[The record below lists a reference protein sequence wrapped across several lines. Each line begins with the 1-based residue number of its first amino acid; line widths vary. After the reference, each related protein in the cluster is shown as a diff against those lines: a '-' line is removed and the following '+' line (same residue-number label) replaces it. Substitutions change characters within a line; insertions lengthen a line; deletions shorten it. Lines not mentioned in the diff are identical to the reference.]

1 VQVILHFQQ
10 LVILPIAWGKASPYT
25 AATFDNSEQG
35 DSMRKQWLF
44 GGIAAAVLVGGAVAV
59 FAGKG
64 DQAGK
69 PAKPGED
76 KAAVALEFVPA
87 EVIKPTLTSMPALI
101 EFSGPLVAPGT
112 VIVRAKSTGT
122 LLNLSVS
129 EGSRVKAG
137 QALGQ
142 LDLEEL
148 RYRVA
153 ERNASVESARAQL
166 DQAERQFKANQGL
179 AEQKFIASTA
189 LDTSRASLE
198 TARAQVATA
207 KAQLDTMQVTLR
219 QAALIAPINGVVSKR
234 HALPGEK
241 LAPEQQ
247 ILSIVDLSRL
257 ELAGLVGTHEV
268 SRLKPG
274 MAVQIRV
281 EGSQQPVEARISRIA
296 PAAEPGT
303 RSIGVTLELAN
314 PKEEFRA
321 GQYAMAKVE
330 LPDEVQR
337 LTVPVAAV
345 TSNAGQDGVWLIEN
359 GALLRRIV
367 TTGRS
372 DAREGRVE
380 VLQGL
385 SPGSQVLAARFDNLR
400 EGAKASVVVSKTKV
414 ADAAKS
420 TASASN

>member
-1 VQVILHFQQ
+1 MRAKWLIGSITT
-10 LVILPIAWGKASPYT
+10 LVL
-25 AATFDNSEQG
+25 
-35 DSMRKQWLF
+35 L
-44 GGIAAAVLVGGAVAV
+44 GGAGVAV
-59 FAGKG
+59 FAGKTNG
-64 DQAGK
+64 QPGK
-69 PAKPGED
+69 PAEARKAGDD
-76 KAAVALEFVPA
+76 KVAVALEFVPS
-87 EVIKPTLTSMPALI
+87 EVIKPSLASMPEQI
-101 EFSGPLVAPGT
+101 QFSGPLVAPGMA
-112 VIVRAKSTGT
+112 IVRAKSTGT
-122 LLNLSVS
+122 LLSLSVG

-153 ERNASVESARAQL
+153 ERSASVESARAQL

-179 AEQKFIASTA
+179 AEQKFIATTA

-219 QAALIAPINGVVSKR
+219 QAALVAPISGVVSKR

-241 LAPEQQ
+241 LSPEQQ

-274 MAVQIRV
+274 MPVQIRV
-281 EGSQQPVEARISRIA
+281 EGSDKPVEARISRIA

-321 GQYAMAKVE
+321 GQYAVAKVE

-337 LTVPVAAV
+337 LTVPQAAV

-385 SPGSQVLAARFDNLR
+385 TPNAQVLAARFDNLR

-414 ADAAKS
+414 AEAEKSVS
-420 TASASN
+420 TAATVSN

>member
-1 VQVILHFQQ
+1 
-10 LVILPIAWGKASPYT
+10 
-25 AATFDNSEQG
+25 
-35 DSMRKQWLF
+35 MRKQWLI
-44 GGIAAAVLVGGAVAV
+44 GGIAAVVLAGGAGVIVLGSSKASQSPT
-59 FAGKG
+59 AGSHANASKKSG
-64 DQAGK
+64 DDK
-69 PAKPGED
+69 P
-76 KAAVALEFVPA
+76 AVALEFVPS
-87 EVIKPTLTSMPALI
+87 EVVKPVLTRMPAQI

-112 VIVRAKSTGT
+112 VVVRAKSTGT
-122 LLNLSVS
+122 LVNLSVA

-137 QALGQ
+137 QNLGQ

-148 RYRVA
+148 RYRIA
-153 ERNASVESARAQL
+153 ERNASLESARAQF

-179 AEQKFIASTA
+179 ADQKFIASTA

-198 TARAQVATA
+198 AARAQVSAA
-207 KAQLDTMQVTLR
+207 KAQLDTAQVTLR
-219 QAALIAPINGVVSKR
+219 QAALVAPISGVVSKR

-247 ILSIVDLSRL
+247 VLSIVDLSRL

-274 MAVQIRV
+274 MPVQIKV
-281 EGSQQPVEARISRIA
+281 EGSDRSVEARISRIA

-314 PKEEFRA
+314 PKEEYRA
-321 GQYAMAKVE
+321 GQYAVARVE
-330 LPDEVQR
+330 LPDDAER
-337 LTVPVAAV
+337 LTVPQAAV
-345 TSNAGQDGVWLIEN
+345 TSNAGQEQVWMIEN

-385 SPGSQVLAARFDNLR
+385 SPSAQVLAARFDNLR
-400 EGAKASVVVSKTKV
+400 EGAKASVVPTKTKV
-414 ADAAKS
+414 AASGAPA
-420 TASASN
+420 ASAVAVN

>member
-1 VQVILHFQQ
+1 
-10 LVILPIAWGKASPYT
+10 
-25 AATFDNSEQG
+25 
-35 DSMRKQWLF
+35 MRKQWLF
-44 GGIAAAVLVGGAVAV
+44 GGIAATVLIAGAAVTV
-59 FAGKG
+59 FASKGG
-64 DQAGK
+64 DQA
-69 PAKPGED
+69 AKPFD
-76 KAAVALEFVPA
+76 AKAAVALEFVPA

-137 QALGQ
+137 QILGQ

-153 ERNASVESARAQL
+153 ERSASVESARAQL
-166 DQAERQFKANQGL
+166 EQAERQYKANEGL
-179 AEQKFIASTA
+179 ADQKFIASTA

-198 TARAQVATA
+198 AARAQVAAT
-207 KAQLDTMQVTLR
+207 KAQLDTVQVTLR
-219 QAALIAPINGVVSKR
+219 QAALVAPINGVVSKR
-234 HALPGEK
+234 HALAGEK
-241 LAPEQQ
+241 LSPEQQ

-281 EGSQQPVEARISRIA
+281 EGSERPVEARISRIA

-303 RSIGVTLELAN
+303 RSIGVTLALDN

-330 LPDEVQR
+330 LPDDAQR
-337 LTVPVAAV
+337 LTVPQAAV

-367 TTGRS
+367 ITGRS
-372 DAREGRVE
+372 DVREGRVE

-385 SPGSQVLAARFDNLR
+385 NADAQVLAARFDNLR

-414 ADAAKS
+414 AEATKS
-420 TASASN
+420 TAAASN

>member
-1 VQVILHFQQ
+1 
-10 LVILPIAWGKASPYT
+10 
-25 AATFDNSEQG
+25 
-35 DSMRKQWLF
+35 MRKQWLF
-44 GGIAAAVLVGGAVAV
+44 GGIAAVVLVGGAVAV

-64 DQAGK
+64 DQAAK
-69 PAKPGED
+69 PGKPGED
-76 KAAVALEFVPA
+76 KAVVALEFVPS
-87 EVIKPTLTSMPALI
+87 EVITPTLTSMPAQI

-112 VIVRAKSTGT
+112 VIVRAKATGT
-122 LLNLSVS
+122 LLHLSVG

-219 QAALIAPINGVVSKR
+219 QAALVAPISGVVSKR

-274 MAVQIRV
+274 MPVQVRV
-281 EGSQQPVEARISRIA
+281 EGSDRSVEARISRIA

-303 RSIGVTLELAN
+303 RSIGVTLVLDN

-321 GQYAMAKVE
+321 GQYAVAKVE

-337 LTVPVAAV
+337 LTVPQAAV
-345 TSNAGQDGVWLIEN
+345 TNNAGQDGVWLIEN

-385 SPGSQVLAARFDNLR
+385 NPKAQVLAARFDNLR

-414 ADAAKS
+414 AAAEKSVS
-420 TASASN
+420 TASTVSN